1 MSASTEPRP
10 PALAMAVLCAAALA
24 AVVWAYADGTVSAAL
39 AFMLTSIVC
48 GLLLLTLLECALSI
62 KRYTR
67 RVDALLARPM
77 SEAVRQQLELL
88 SVLREVALLAAT
100 EADRREAA
108 VEIVRVLSTFF
119 GTRRLALCIE
129 RTADRPGEVL
139 ALGLTSKVHTGR
151 KARLRPAEEDA
162 LKEARRDRRVI
173 TRRVRGGHL
182 LVYPFGGRDG
192 ASGAVVALLPP
203 RSDPAR
209 TLDTL
214 RHLIRP
220 ISIALRVP
228 TLYERAVYD
237 GLTRLFTRRHLDSQL
252 PAICTESARLR
263 SALSVLM
270 LDIDHF
276 KRVNDTHGHLIGDA
290 VLKSVAAVVRRAL
303 REYDAAYRYGGE
315 EFCVVL
321 PHTDSSAAIKIAR
334 RIHAA
339 VAAEPVETD
348 DGVLSVTVSM
358 GVATA
363 EDGWN
368 PKSLMDRADAA
379 LYEAK
384 RTGRNR
390 IVVAA

>member
-1 MSASTEPRP
+1 
-10 PALAMAVLCAAALA
+10 
-24 AVVWAYADGTVSAAL
+24 
-39 AFMLTSIVC
+39 
-48 GLLLLTLLECALSI
+48 
-62 KRYTR
+62 
-67 RVDALLARPM
+67 
-77 SEAVRQQLELL
+77 
-88 SVLREVALLAAT
+88 
-100 EADRREAA
+100 
-108 VEIVRVLSTFF
+108 
-119 GTRRLALCIE
+119 
-129 RTADRPGEVL
+129 
-139 ALGLTSKVHTGR
+139 
-151 KARLRPAEEDA
+151 
-162 LKEARRDRRVI
+162 
-173 TRRVRGGHL
+173 
-182 LVYPFGGRDG
+182 
-192 ASGAVVALLPP
+192 
-203 RSDPAR
+203 
-209 TLDTL
+209 
-214 RHLIRP
+214 
-220 ISIALRVP
+220 
-228 TLYERAVYD
+228 
-237 GLTRLFTRRHLDSQL
+237 
-252 PAICTESARLR
+252 
-263 SALSVLM
+263 
-270 LDIDHF
+270 
-276 KRVNDTHGHLIGDA
+276 